1 MQSCLPRRFRLRHSP
16 LSRSHCVTHS
26 WRRESTCEVVSAAA
40 TRVLD
45 LTCAGGAVAPD
56 ATNVAV
62 ALLDGCSL
70 AGSLGGPFGG
80 SVGGGVS
87 DCAVSGGMESATLS
101 ALAVVIA
108 GSFGFE
114 VPAESSFSGCS
125 GVTVSVSDAC
135 GAAGLRKK

>member
-16 LSRSHCVTHS
+16 LSRSHCLTHS
-26 WRRESTCEVVSAAA
+26 WRRESTCEVVSAEA

-56 ATNVAV
+56 AANVAV
-62 ALLDGCSL
+62 ALLDGCSPD
-70 AGSLGGPFGG
+70 APLGGLFGG
-80 SVGGGVS
+80 SVGAAVS

-101 ALAVVIA
+101 SLAVVIA
-108 GSFGFE
+108 GSLGCE
-114 VPAESSFSGCS
+114 VPADSFSGCS
-125 GVTVSVSDAC
+125 TAALSVGVVS